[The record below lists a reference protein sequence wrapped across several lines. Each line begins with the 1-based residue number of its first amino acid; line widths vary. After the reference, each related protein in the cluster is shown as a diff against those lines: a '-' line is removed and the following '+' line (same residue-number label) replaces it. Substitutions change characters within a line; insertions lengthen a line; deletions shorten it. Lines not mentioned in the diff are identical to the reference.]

1 MTSLNVTSAA
11 EAYLL
16 KYNRFLVPISG
27 FISPLFIL
35 INASA
40 TELAT
45 IVFILITLITNAIIC
60 VILLSPNLRSPT
72 SILLVAIAT
81 SDALT
86 GLWSVPVSVYLFLLG
101 AYRDWLPHSWCFVYF
116 CLSEHLPT
124 VFHTASI
131 WLTVGLA
138 AQRYN
143 YVCRPVSARRLCT
156 TASVVRLV
164 LVVFVVATGSQ
175 VCRFVESTFTPVLVV
190 SRTRP
195 NQVLIYTPLFAMK
208 GSSLET
214 NAEI

>member
-1 MTSLNVTSAA
+1 MIGLGSVGL
-11 EAYLL
+11 
-16 KYNRFLVPISG
+16 
-27 FISPLFIL
+27 
-35 INASA
+35 
-40 TELAT
+40 
-45 IVFILITLITNAIIC
+45 VFILITLVTNVIIC
-60 VILLSPNLRSPT
+60 VVLLSPSLRSPT

-86 GLWSVPVSVYLFLLG
+86 GVWSVPVSVYLFLLG

-116 CLSEHLPT
+116 CLTEHLPT

-156 TASVVRLV
+156 TKSVLRLV
-164 LVVFVVATGSQ
+164 VTIFVVAACSQ
-175 VCRFVESTFTPVLVV
+175 VSRFVESTFSPVLVV

-195 NQVLIYTPLFAMK
+195 NQVLILNVLPLSK
-208 GSSLET
+208 
-214 NAEI
+214 